1 MIKRVLSLIILLFA
15 INVKAIGGDS
25 CDKAELN
32 RLKELASHLSFTY
45 EFIETDPVDGRTS
58 GAFSII
64 VDNIPK
70 DLKVMVVYSWE
81 MAQYDEFVPNTNGTG
96 KLSGFKDGK
105 KVKIYVKAFVN
116 NGCVARDIMIKT
128 ISLPYINQF
137 INSNECKASPEFK
150 YCRDKLTNVNIS
162 ESTFKYEYQKYLKEK
177 ELGNPEYVTN
187 NIKIYIAL
195 AIMILVPLTI
205 IIKNKVTKIIE
216 KRKDEI

>member
-1 MIKRVLSLIILLFA
+1 MIKRVLCLILLLFT
-15 INVKAIGGDS
+15 INVKAIGEDS

-45 EFIETDPVDGRTS
+45 EFIEGEPNQGHITGTFD
-58 GAFSII
+58 II

-70 DLKVMVVYSWE
+70 DLKVMIIHSWE
-81 MAQYDEFVPNTNGTG
+81 TLEYDEFVPNSQGTG
-96 KLSGFKDGK
+96 KLTGITPGQ
-105 KVKIYVKAFVN
+105 KIKITVKAYVD
-116 NGCVARDIMIKT
+116 NGCVAKDVMTRT
-128 ISLPYINQF
+128 ISLPYIHPF
-137 INSNECKASPEFK
+137 IGTEECNESPNFK

-162 ESTFKYEYQKYLKEK
+162 TSTFKSEYQKFLKEK

-195 AIMILVPLTI
+195 ALMILIPLAI
-205 IIKNKVTKIIE
+205 IIKNTVTKIIE